1 MTVHGYELEHLDAA
15 YPEIQADTLEETIVP
30 GLTWLVSRYDRPVMI
45 DDSGFFVDA
54 LKGFPGVFSSY
65 VFKTI
70 GCEGILR
77 LMEGRSDRSA
87 RFECCIGFIAPG
99 DEPFIAE
106 GVAKGTVS
114 HEMRGVT
121 GAPSGECWAGAGIY
135 LAVRSAAVAAEA
147 RERAVAAISLS
158 EGFAIA
164 ISAMRRNIFSQ

>member
-1 MTVHGYELEHLDAA
+1 MAGHGYELEHLDTA

-30 GLTWLVSRYDRPVMI
+30 GLTWLVSKYDRPVII

-65 VFKTI
+65 VYRTI

-77 LMEGRSDRSA
+77 LMEGRPDRSA
-87 RFECCIGFIAPG
+87 RFECCSGFMTPG

-114 HEMRGVT
+114 HEMKGSGGFGYDPIFINEGHTKTYAELDVDEKNKASHRGK
-121 GAPSGECWAGAGIY
+121 
-135 LAVRSAAVAAEA
+135 
-147 RERAVAAISLS
+147 AIESFVDELPRL
-158 EGFAIA
+158 
-164 ISAMRRNIFSQ
+164 M

>member
-1 MTVHGYELEHLDAA
+1 MAVHGYELEHLDAA

-65 VFKTI
+65 VYRTI

-77 LMEGRSDRSA
+77 LMEGRPDRSA
-87 RFECCIGFIAPG
+87 RFECCIGFMAPD

-114 HEMRGVT
+114 HEVRG
-121 GAPSGECWAGAGIY
+121 SGGFGYDPIFINEGHTKTY
-135 LAVRSAAVAAEA
+135 AELDVVEKNKVSH
-147 RERAVAAISLS
+147 RGKAIESFVKELP
-158 EGFAIA
+158 
-164 ISAMRRNIFSQ
+164 RLL

>member
-1 MTVHGYELEHLDAA
+1 MAVHGYELEHLDAA

-30 GLTWLVSRYDRPVMI
+30 GLTWLVSKYDRPVMI

-77 LMEGRSDRSA
+77 LMDGRSDRSA
-87 RFECCIGFIAPG
+87 RFECCIGFMAPG
-99 DEPFIAE
+99 DEPSITK

-114 HEMRGVT
+114 HEMRG
-121 GAPSGECWAGAGIY
+121 SGGFGYDPIFMNEGHTKTY
-135 LAVRSAAVAAEA
+135 AELDVDEKNKVSH
-147 RERAVAAISLS
+147 RGKAIESFIEELPR
-158 EGFAIA
+158 IL
-164 ISAMRRNIFSQ
+164 

>member
-1 MTVHGYELEHLDAA
+1 MAGHGYELEHLDAA

-30 GLTWLVSRYDRPVMI
+30 GLTWLVSKYDRPVMI

-77 LMEGRSDRSA
+77 LMEGRPDRSA
-87 RFECCIGFIAPG
+87 RFECCIGFMAPG
-99 DEPFIAE
+99 DEPSITK

-114 HEMRGVT
+114 HEMRGSGGFGYDPIFMNEGHTKTYAELDVEEKNKVSHR
-121 GAPSGECWAGAGIY
+121 GKAIESFIEEPSRI
-135 LAVRSAAVAAEA
+135 L
-147 RERAVAAISLS
+147 
-158 EGFAIA
+158 
-164 ISAMRRNIFSQ
+164 

>member
-1 MTVHGYELEHLDAA
+1 MAVHGYELERLDTV

-30 GLTWLVSRYDRPVMI
+30 GLTWLASKYDRPIMI

-87 RFECCIGFIAPG
+87 RFECCIGFMAPG
-99 DEPFIAE
+99 DEPSIAK

-114 HEMRGVT
+114 HEMRG
-121 GAPSGECWAGAGIY
+121 SGGFGYDPIFVNEGHTKTY
-135 LAVRSAAVAAEA
+135 AELDVDEKNKVSH
-147 RERAVAAISLS
+147 RGKAIESFIEELPR
-158 EGFAIA
+158 IL
-164 ISAMRRNIFSQ
+164 